1 MVERGIADP
10 AVAGSIP
17 VAPWTKFEEFDTL
30 AEWLRRQPAKLVG
43 SARTGSNP
51 VGVVLSQLGSG
62 CGLSGSDLIM
72 IIMVAVTDLIWWSQV
87 RIRLELDLN
96 QLLSSFARD
105 RAIQDTQLGS
115 APLFFCVWQS
125 THHDRCH
132 C

>member
-51 VGVVLSQLGSG
+51 VGVGWYHMRSLMGSG
-62 CGLSGSDLIM
+62 
-72 IIMVAVTDLIWWSQV
+72 AQY
-87 RIRLELDLN
+87 R
-96 QLLSSFARD
+96 
-105 RAIQDTQLGS
+105 
-115 APLFFCVWQS
+115 
-125 THHDRCH
+125 
-132 C
+132 